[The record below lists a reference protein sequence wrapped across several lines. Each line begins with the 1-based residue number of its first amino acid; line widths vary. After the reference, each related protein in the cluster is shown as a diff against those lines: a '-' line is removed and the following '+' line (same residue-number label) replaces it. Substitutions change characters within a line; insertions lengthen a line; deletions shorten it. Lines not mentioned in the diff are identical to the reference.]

1 MPKLPILSAKELVK
15 IFEKAEYFR
24 VRQKGS
30 HIRMHH
36 ESMDPITIPNHKIIG
51 RGLLKKIL
59 RDSKMSAEELVR
71 FINEGK

>member
-1 MPKLPILSAKELVK
+1 MPRLPALSSKDMIK
-15 IFEKAEYFR
+15 IFEKAGYFI

-36 ESMDPITIPNHKIIG
+36 KTRDSITIPKHTTIG

-59 RDSKMSAEELVR
+59 RDSQISVDDLIKLMKK
-71 FINEGK
+71 N

>member
-1 MPKLPILSAKELVK
+1 MPKLPILLAKELVK
-15 IFEKAEYFR
+15 IFEKAGYFI

-36 ESMDPITIPNHKIIG
+36 KIKDSITIPNHKTIG

-59 RDSKMSAEELVR
+59 RDSQISSDDLIQLMK
-71 FINEGK
+71 

>member
-1 MPKLPILSAKELVK
+1 MPKLPILSSKELVK
-15 IFEKAEYFR
+15 IFEKAGYFV

-36 ESMDPITIPNHKIIG
+36 EIRDSITIPNHKIIG

-59 RDSKMSAEELVR
+59 RDSQISVDNLIKLM
-71 FINEGK
+71 KQ

>member
-1 MPKLPILSAKELVK
+1 MPKLPVLSSKEIIK
-15 IFEKAEYFR
+15 IFEKAEYFV

-36 ESMDPITIPNHKIIG
+36 GTKDSITIPNHKIIG

-59 RDSKMSAEELVR
+59 RDSKISVEDLLKLM
-71 FINEGK
+71 K

>member
-15 IFEKAEYFR
+15 IFEKAGYFI

-30 HIRMHH
+30 HLRMHH
-36 ESMDPITIPNHKIIG
+36 ETKDSITIPNHKTIG

-59 RDSKMSAEELVR
+59 RDSQISSEDLIQLMK
-71 FINEGK
+71 